1 MSNPFKTIVFP
12 TDLTPLDA
20 GAIGLI
26 HSILSTGVSE
36 LHVFHVL
43 SLFEEIPMGYPIP
56 PEYYREVDLA
66 AAQAVKKISSQFTG
80 KGVTVTSGIYRGNP
94 DQTIL
99 EVSAAKNADAIL
111 IFSHGKGI
119 FGRVLLGST
128 STSVLH
134 HSPIPVILLKPDAIN
149 QGLMK
154 HLDKTSPPSNIY
166 PSLSIPEEAGPNS

>member
-1 MSNPFKTIVFP
+1 MSNPFKTIAFP
-12 TDLTPLDA
+12 TDLTILDV
-20 GAIGLI
+20 GAVGLI

-43 SLFEEIPMGYPIP
+43 SLFDEIPMGYPIP
-56 PEYYREVDLA
+56 PEYYKEVDLA
-66 AAQAVKKISSQFTG
+66 AAKSVEEIASQLAL
-80 KGVTVTSGIYRGNP
+80 KGVNITIGIYRGRP

-119 FGRVLLGST
+119 FGRILMGST

-134 HSPIPVILLKPDAIN
+134 HAPIPVILLKPDAIN
-149 QGLMK
+149 RDLMQ
-154 HLDKTSPPSNIY
+154 HLDKSNSPPNIY
-166 PSLSIPEEAGPNS
+166 PSRSISGEAGPNS